1 MRNINIKTLHYITLK
16 TYNIKDYLYGNLYLE
31 TIQYYKEH
39 SCFHAVLLFYLSIL
53 SNLFYKKK
61 TIINPNRLMIKK
73 NTSITCT
80 QKFKIFTD
88 FNLIFFY
95 AATNMTSAKNQKKKT
110 TYF

>member
-1 MRNINIKTLHYITLK
+1 MATYIWKQYSNIK
-16 TYNIKDYLYGNLYLE
+16 NIHVF
-31 TIQYYKEH
+31 TQ
-39 SCFHAVLLFYLSIL
+39 SCYFIYPFFQIC
-53 SNLFYKKK
+53 FIKK

-95 AATNMTSAKNQKKKT
+95 AATNMTSAKNQKKKQLIFEL
-110 TYF
+110 YIVLINKR